1 MLKRLLIA
9 TVASVGAVLLFAG
22 LVFPPECRAEE
33 NVIRVR
39 METSR
44 GVIILELNQEK
55 APITV
60 ANFLQYVDDEFYD
73 GLIFHRVLR
82 DFVIQ
87 GGGFDKNMQQK
98 QTRAPIQNEAG
109 NGLSN
114 EAYTIAMARTENP
127 HSATSQFYINLK
139 DNLSLDKSPESPGYA
154 VFGKV
159 VHGKDVVDAIGRVN
173 TTVIA
178 GYPDVPAKSVVIRN
192 VSRTT
197 VDDDGSGGGGGGS
210 SGSSTCFVGMLR

>member
-1 MLKRLLIA
+1 MLKRLLVAAMI
-9 TVASVGAVLLFAG
+9 TVLASSFFAG
-22 LVFPPECRAEE
+22 LFSPPECRAEE

-39 METSR
+39 METNR

-60 ANFLQYVDDEFYD
+60 ANFLQYVDDGFYD
-73 GLIFHRVLR
+73 GLIFHRVVK

-114 EAYTIAMARTENP
+114 AAYTIAMARTMDPN
-127 HSATSQFYINLK
+127 SATSQFYINLQ
-139 DNLSLDKSPESPGYA
+139 DNPNLNKSPASPGYA

-178 GYPDVPAKSVVIRN
+178 GYPDVPAKSVVIRS
-192 VSRTT
+192 VTRTT
-197 VDDDGSGGGGGGS
+197 VDDDGSGGGSGGS
-210 SGSSTCFVGMLR
+210 SDSSTCFVGMLR